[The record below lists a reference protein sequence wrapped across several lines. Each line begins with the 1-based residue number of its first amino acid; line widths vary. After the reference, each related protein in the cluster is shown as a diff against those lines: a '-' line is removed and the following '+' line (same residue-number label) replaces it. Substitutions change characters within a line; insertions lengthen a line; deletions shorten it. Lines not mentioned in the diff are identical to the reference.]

1 MRRSVAWA
9 QYSLSTSIRVVAACR
24 RKPDG
29 MISSRQDPGTL
40 QLQNGNIMTGD
51 ISYRGLPPYRLTTHL
66 RLQTGMGRRSGNL
79 GDAAMGS
86 SRPIA
91 NHTSVLK
98 RQPELLSEVSELIAL
113 RFENKELRALVVNLT
128 SIVIRTVADHH

>member
-1 MRRSVAWA
+1 
-9 QYSLSTSIRVVAACR
+9 
-24 RKPDG
+24 
-29 MISSRQDPGTL
+29 
-40 QLQNGNIMTGD
+40 
-51 ISYRGLPPYRLTTHL
+51 
-66 RLQTGMGRRSGNL
+66 
-79 GDAAMGS
+79 MGS